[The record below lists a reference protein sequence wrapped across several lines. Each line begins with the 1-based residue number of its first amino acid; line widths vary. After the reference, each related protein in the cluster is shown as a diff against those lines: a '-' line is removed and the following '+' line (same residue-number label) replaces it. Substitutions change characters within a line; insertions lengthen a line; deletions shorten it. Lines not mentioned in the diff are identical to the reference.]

1 MKLIHLGFIEVN
13 VWKFEAR
20 NRRIY
25 QREITMDY
33 FFSLFYCENE
43 ISLVFKVFFMRHGF
57 IIENAFRSC
66 ANFPSLL
73 LYHIII
79 IILWYY
85 IIPLGILVGTRKNFH
100 NANVSIIPAL

>member
-33 FFSLFYCENE
+33 FFSLLYCENE

-79 IILWYY
+79 IILWNVKENLV
-85 IIPLGILVGTRKNFH
+85 IIRTCNRRYAPREEHQL
-100 NANVSIIPAL
+100 SS

>member
-1 MKLIHLGFIEVN
+1 MFGNSKL
-13 VWKFEAR
+13 
-20 NRRIY
+20 
-25 QREITMDY
+25 EIDGY
-33 FFSLFYCENE
+33 IKEKLQWIIFFFLLYCENE
-43 ISLVFKVFFMRHGF
+43 ISLVFKVFFMHHGF